1 MPTSTIDPV
10 DTIDLDQPTNQTA
23 DTTDE
28 TEAQAE
34 PVSDNGVAMVSAPPR
49 AEARIMDPAELV
61 IGHNVRPS
69 DQIDLDAHPKQVASI
84 RALGVRDP
92 ILAERGPDGQ
102 IVVVDGQVR
111 ALIARTL
118 GIREVPVYIQD
129 TDRAITDPE
138 RLIDRA
144 ITQINLNDRRIELTE
159 SARAAAV
166 TYMLDLGATTT
177 RIAEGVQTSTTS
189 IRKAGKIG
197 RSATARKLLD
207 AHQYSLDQL
216 QVIAEYE
223 ALDDH
228 DAIDTLTNGG
238 PRNFDYHAGR
248 LADDR
253 AEQRQRLTAALP
265 YAAAGFAVAST
276 DPAYLDHDRLVSA
289 EDLVT
294 TDQAPVAE
302 SGIWAD
308 PGRWLVALE
317 RIEDGELVDEAT
329 GQVIDPDA
337 VDFDTDADTPSA
349 AGLRSAQGLVRRDGW
364 LACYFLAVD
373 DLEAAGLQ
381 RRPAPEFTT
390 ADDGVD
396 LAEALA
402 RAEAEQAAAQARRGE
417 RRKVI
422 ELNKRG
428 AAAKARRIEFLAR
441 LLSGRTLPAGAA
453 QFVAESL
460 ARDSGLLSGTRAR
473 ALAIQ
478 RLGLETNAELIERAT
493 GGTTTDGWRFVLG
506 LVLAAHESAL
516 GKDSWRQHRWLG
528 ANARHYL
535 HYLAQVGE
543 AKGFALVDVELATAG
558 DLDPDTIDLEPST
571 HTVAADTPPS
581 SLADE
586 TDPATD
592 ETELAT
598 AELAAA

>member
-1 MPTSTIDPV
+1 MPASTIGRV
-10 DTIDLDQPTNQTA
+10 DTVDLDQPT
-23 DTTDE
+23 
-28 TEAQAE
+28 TEPSAPVAVAE
-34 PVSDNGVAMVSAPPR
+34 PGDDAIEVAPAPPHV
-49 AEARIMDPAELV
+49 EARIMDPAELV
-61 IGHNVRPS
+61 IGHNVRPE
-69 DQIDLDAHPKQVASI
+69 DQIDLDAHPKQVDSI
-84 RALGVRDP
+84 RQLGVRDP

-118 GIREVPVYIQD
+118 GLREVPVYIQD
-129 TDRAITDPE
+129 TDRALTDPE

-159 SARAAAV
+159 SARAAGV
-166 TYMLDLGATTT
+166 TYMLDLGATTA
-177 RIAEGVQTSTTS
+177 RIAEGLQTSTAS
-189 IRKAGKIG
+189 IRRAGKIG
-197 RSATARKLLD
+197 RSTTARTLLD
-207 AHQYSLDQL
+207 EQQYSLDQL
-216 QVIAEYE
+216 QVIADYE
-223 ALDDH
+223 ALDDR

-238 PRNFDYHAGR
+238 PRNFDLRAGR
-248 LADDR
+248 VASDR

-265 YAAAGFAVAST
+265 YAAAGFAIATT
-276 DPAYLDHDRLVSA
+276 DPAYLDHDRLVPA

-294 TDQAPVAE
+294 TDQTPVSE
-302 SGIWAD
+302 SAIWAD
-308 PGRWLVALE
+308 PARWLVALE
-317 RIEDGELVDEAT
+317 RIEDAELVDEAT
-329 GQVIDPDA
+329 GELIDPDT
-337 VDFDTDADTPSA
+337 VDFDADGETPPA
-349 AGLRSAQGLVRRDGW
+349 EGLRSAHGLIHRDVW
-364 LACYFLAVD
+364 LASYFLAVGQ
-373 DLEAAGLQ
+373 LEAAGLQ
-381 RRPAPEFTT
+381 PRTTATDLTT

-396 LAEALA
+396 PAEAVA
-402 RAEAEQAAAQARRGE
+402 RAEAEQADAAARRAE

-428 AAAKARRIEFLAR
+428 AAAKDRRIEFLAR

-473 ALAIQ
+473 TFAMQ
-478 RLGLETNAELIERAT
+478 RLGLETTAELIERAT

-558 DLDPDTIDLEPST
+558 DLDPDTIDIDPGAHAVSDDLPSELGDDAGPVDIDT
-571 HTVAADTPPS
+571 AA
-581 SLADE
+581 AG
-586 TDPATD
+586 
-592 ETELAT
+592 
-598 AELAAA
+598 LAAAA